1 MLELAIKNND
11 TVRGSLFLDDRVMP
25 GFSKLNPSV
34 ISITERFQPER
45 ARVERFIEATFE
57 KAYGAHLPGHY
68 PTLMSVHNAA
78 GDILAAVGFR
88 FAQDGPLF
96 LEQYL
101 PSSIETLLTATS
113 DASVDRKSITEIGSL
128 ASAGGGASLFLFI
141 ALVAYLKSHGLTHAA
156 VTATRE
162 LRSAFRFLRL
172 NPIDL
177 GRASSDDLPDH
188 GAQWGSYYETEPRV
202 LAGSLAATFTRLEKF
217 IPEQQNQ
224 GMAQL
229 FSRLHYDLEGEM
241 AEGDLA

>member
-1 MLELAIKNND
+1 LLELAIKNNE

-68 PTLMSVHNAA
+68 PTLMSVHNAE

-88 FAQDGPLF
+88 FAEDGPLF

-101 PSSIETLLTATS
+101 PDPIETQLTT
-113 DASVDRKSITEIGSL
+113 ASGEPVDRKTITEIGSL

-172 NPIDL
+172 SPTDL
-177 GRASSDDLPDH
+177 GRACSDDLPDH

-202 LAGSLAATFTRLEKF
+202 LAGSLAATYARLEKF

-224 GMAQL
+224 GMARL
-229 FSRLHYDLEGEM
+229 FSRLHYDLEGDL
-241 AEGDLA
+241 AEGDLT